1 MNEIW
6 KQLPTDLYP
15 KIFMFLEHPEAR
27 IIKDWVVNIPSK
39 NRMQVEDKG
48 VYGINIK
55 GYKEAIGFYEWKY
68 MQKRMYPKYMLTL
81 SVMFQSPLRKQERS
95 VAEISYRNICRYYED
110 VYYSAGVGGY
120 GMDYF
125 WDF

>member
-81 SVMFQSPLRKQERS
+81 SVMQKFL
-95 VAEISYRNICRYYED
+95 IGIY
-110 VYYSAGVGGY
+110 VGIMRMSIIVLGWVDM
-120 GMDYF
+120 GWIIF
-125 WDF
+125 GIFN